1 MRKLVISF
9 VLAVGILGTGACS
22 KKQVET
28 AKTVPGEV
36 TTEAASPNDGPATVT
51 MTDGSQYHGA
61 LVSKNG
67 SQMTFRGDNGATRTL
82 DSRDIQSIRF
92 GDAGPV
98 GTDTN
103 PPSPSQPSSA
113 RSAPRQSPKRAIQS
127 PNAALQ
133 SPDPPVQSPE
143 PAIQPARGKAI
154 IPSGTQISVRN
165 NAPIDSKTASAGQTF
180 SAVITSDVVD
190 DNGAVA
196 IRRGSAATLVVSQAG
211 AGRIHANDL
220 ALQLSSIAVDG
231 VPYHVQTGIL
241 LQKGRDGV
249 GANKRTAVFA
259 GGGAAVGALIG
270 GLVGGG
276 KGAGIGA
283 ASGAGAGAGTQ
294 IMTRGSVK
302 IPSESL
308 MSFTLE
314 APVTL

>member
-9 VLAVGILGTGACS
+9 VLVVGILGTGACS
-22 KKQVET
+22 KKQVEA

-36 TTEAASPNDGPATVT
+36 TPEAASPNDGPATVT

-92 GDAGPV
+92 GDAGPA

-113 RSAPRQSPKRAIQS
+113 RSAPRQSPK
-127 PNAALQ
+127 
-133 SPDPPVQSPE
+133 
-143 PAIQPARGKAI
+143 PAIQRARSEIQGAPSPIQPAPSKAT

-165 NAPIDSKTASAGQTF
+165 NAAIDSKTASAGQTF
-180 SAVITSDVVD
+180 SAVISSDVVD
-190 DNGAVA
+190 DSGAVA

-220 ALQLSSIAVDG
+220 ALQLSSIAVAG

-241 LQKGRDGV
+241 FQKGRDGV
-249 GANKRTAVFA
+249 GANKRTAVFS

-314 APVTL
+314 APVAL

>member
-1 MRKLVISF
+1 MGKVVTSF
-9 VLAVGILGTGACS
+9 VLMAGLLATHACS

-28 AKTVPGEV
+28 AQTPASEV
-36 TTEAASPNDGPATVT
+36 TPEAAAPSDSPATVT

-92 GDAGPV
+92 GNVETAS
-98 GTDTN
+98 TDSHLA
-103 PPSPSQPSSA
+103 PPREAANAPSTPAPAPQPA
-113 RSAPRQSPKRAIQS
+113 
-127 PNAALQ
+127 
-133 SPDPPVQSPE
+133 PE
-143 PAIQPARGKAI
+143 PERRIAT
-154 IPSGTQISVRN
+154 IPSGTPIAIRN
-165 NAPIDSKTASAGQTF
+165 NADINSKTASAGQTF
-180 SAVITSDVVD
+180 SAVIASNVVD
-190 DNGAVA
+190 EGGTVA
-196 IRRGSAATLVVSQAG
+196 IPRGSAATLIVREAG
-211 AGRIHANDL
+211 AGRIHTNDL
-220 ALQLSSIAVDG
+220 ALALTSITIAG
-231 VPYHVQTGIL
+231 VPHRVQTATL
-241 LQKGRDGV
+241 FKKGKDGV
-249 GANKRTAVFA
+249 GANKRTAIYS

-314 APVTL
+314 ASLTL